1 MAIEF
6 DVFLSYHWRDQKE
19 VLILAEKLKNQNIK
33 VFLDRWY
40 LTPGQPWPQ
49 KLEHMLATCG
59 AVAVCARSR
68 RNRAMA
74 TA

>member
-1 MAIEF
+1 MTAKF

-19 VLILAEKLKNQNIK
+19 VLELAKKLQEQDLK

-49 KLEHMLATCG
+49 KLEHVLATCG
-59 AVAVCARSR
+59 SVAVQL
-68 RNRAMA
+68 
-74 TA
+74 